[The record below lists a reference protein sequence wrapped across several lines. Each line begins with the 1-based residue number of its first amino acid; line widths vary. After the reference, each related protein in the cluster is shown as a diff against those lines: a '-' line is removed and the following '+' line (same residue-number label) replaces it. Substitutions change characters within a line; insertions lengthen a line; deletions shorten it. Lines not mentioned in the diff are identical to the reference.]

1 MHWWHDFEPI
11 VQRDVPL
18 DRYTWYKL
26 GGPAELFFTPPD
38 QHALA
43 TLLRRAR
50 DASVEWR
57 VLGGGANLLVH
68 DEGVRGAVIHLRGRA
83 FEAWECPDAHTV
95 RAAAGV
101 DLTKLVKHAAD
112 HGWLGFERLAGIP
125 ASVGGAVRM
134 NAGGKHG
141 AIGELVRNVTVVTG
155 DGRIEQRSA
164 DTVRFA
170 YRSTALDDCVVVAA
184 TFEFEPSDRAV
195 TRERFRAIWH
205 EKHASQPPVSDR
217 TAGCI
222 FKNPPGRS
230 AGALIDQAGLKGQR
244 RGGAEISTRH
254 ANFILAHP
262 GCRAADIFELIA
274 HIQERV
280 AAVHGADLELEVKV
294 W

>member
-11 VQRDVPL
+11 AQRDVPL

-38 QHALA
+38 PQVLA
-43 TLLRRAR
+43 QLLRCAR
-50 DASVEWR
+50 EAGAEWR
-57 VLGGGANLLVH
+57 VLGAGANLLVP
-68 DEGVRGAVIHLRGRA
+68 DSGVRAAVIHLCGPV
-83 FEAWECPDAHTV
+83 FESWDCPDARTV

-101 DLTKLVKHAAD
+101 DLTRLVKYAAD
-112 HGWLGFERLAGIP
+112 QGWLGFERLAGIP

-141 AIGELVRNVTVVTG
+141 AIGDLVRNVTVVTG
-155 DGRIEQRSA
+155 DGRIEQRAA
-164 DTVRFA
+164 DAVRFA
-170 YRSTALDDCVVVAA
+170 YRSTALDDCVVASA
-184 TFEFEPSDRAV
+184 TLEFEPADPAV
-195 TRERFRAIWH
+195 TRDRFRAIWQ

-222 FKNPPGRS
+222 FKNPPGSS
-230 AGALIDQAGLKGQR
+230 AGALIDHAGLKGLR
-244 RGGAEISTRH
+244 CGGAEVSTRH

-274 HIQERV
+274 RIQERV
-280 AAVHGADLELEVKV
+280 AAVHGVDLELEVKV